1 MATSKGSS
9 GPGASNTGIGLSAT
23 MPTFKSLTEETEM
36 MLRRQ
41 RQKGA
46 DYKFREG
53 PGRPHILDIN
63 GDISSADPVSMGATA
78 KPSSPKKDATV
89 APGTA
94 VQPGNLDDYDPKVQA
109 EREREALVAFVS
121 AKRTDASRLQAEVHE
136 LTKKYENLRID
147 LAQLAYTDDVDSER
161 QIGLKKMSDLKT
173 RIQNLDVSLEDTE
186 AYQRTLGHMIKRGQE
201 EKLSHL
207 ATLKAF
213 EDAIRVHRNEL
224 ELSEGVLRQVN
235 KSRDDEIAQLHKMQ
249 LDVKKYLIQL
259 DRKLEARRQEVKV
272 SRDKAMDRMRK
283 MRAEA
288 AMKAEAEG
296 DLTAEQER
304 QLVETH
310 KNQVH
315 EAAELRSEKI
325 RVQAEAD
332 AAETEYHRV
341 RFAAGVPGPGPDGV
355 VTEEGQQFPPPDP
368 RPIVDRFAQLEDEV
382 KQIEEQ
388 LADYARRLNA
398 LQQQKN
404 ALIVANQPRA
414 IDNLDEEDVDIT
426 ALETLA
432 NRSEIAKRALE
443 GATRE
448 YEVARAMKLQLEQSI
463 TVLYDR
469 LTLLSAT
476 TNMNNI
482 PVTPELAE
490 GDGIVTAV
498 LEEYKSKLP
507 TLWCTQLHENT
518 VTAVT
523 RLQSLMRSIDP
534 VAATAALHEALKVL
548 QHSIHRT
555 SMETGGQLTAGSDES
570 YDSKDFEADVSTTG
584 AVHSS
589 ASVQES
595 THATSIDAEEM
606 ETDRRLDATID
617 SLVVKNEWSIRVRP
631 GSSGG
636 SRPVKAISSKILTDA
651 SSAFNETFKQIN
663 LGTYNPENTGMT
675 IHLSTAENGDDPLSK
690 DSVRQRRRLS
700 RADVNTAFAT
710 AAAAHSGNTDGDD
723 LSPRAT
729 GLKTKSMSKSGNNQA
744 NEFKGPKG
752 EVVKKILATAA
763 LMAGDDVEDTKEL
776 VRKDVEEVVTRE
788 KMKRSLVPAV
798 ATTTNGKL
806 GSPSSKGKNRDRKSV
821 V

>member
-1 MATSKGSS
+1 MT
-9 GPGASNTGIGLSAT
+9 
-23 MPTFKSLTEETEM
+23 
-36 MLRRQ
+36 
-41 RQKGA
+41 
-46 DYKFREG
+46 
-53 PGRPHILDIN
+53 
-63 GDISSADPVSMGATA
+63 
-78 KPSSPKKDATV
+78 
-89 APGTA
+89 
-94 VQPGNLDDYDPKVQA
+94 
-109 EREREALVAFVS
+109 
-121 AKRTDASRLQAEVHE
+121 
-136 LTKKYENLRID
+136 
-147 LAQLAYTDDVDSER
+147 
-161 QIGLKKMSDLKT
+161 DLKA
-173 RIQNLDVSLEDTE
+173 RIVHLDSSLEDTE

-213 EDAIRVHRNEL
+213 EDAIRVHRHEL

-235 KSRDDEIAQLHKMQ
+235 KSRDDEITQLHKMQ
-249 LDVKKYLIQL
+249 ADVKKYLVQL
-259 DRKLEARRQEVKV
+259 DRKLESRRQEVKV

-355 VTEEGQQFPPPDP
+355 VTEEGQQFPPPEP
-368 RPIVDRFAQLEDEV
+368 RPIVERFAQLEDEV

-414 IDNLDEEDVDIT
+414 VDNLDEEDVDIM

-448 YEVARAMKLQLEQSI
+448 YEIARAMKLQLEQSI

-469 LTLLSAT
+469 LALLSNST
-476 TNMNNI
+476 SMNNM
-482 PVTPELAE
+482 TPELAE
-490 GDGIVTAV
+490 GDGIVAAV

-507 TLWCTQLHENT
+507 TLWCTQLQDNT

-523 RLQSLMRSIDP
+523 RLQNLMRTIDP
-534 VAATAALHEALKVL
+534 VAAAAALHEALKVL
-548 QHSIHRT
+548 QQSIHRT
-555 SMETGGQLTAGSDES
+555 AMETGHQLSSSAGDES

-584 AVHSS
+584 AVHSA
-589 ASVQES
+589 ASVQD
-595 THATSIDAEEM
+595 TQITSIDPDEM

-636 SRPVKAISSKILTDA
+636 SRPVKAISGKVLTDA
-651 SSAFNETFKQIN
+651 SSAFSETFKQIN
-663 LGTYNPENTGMT
+663 LGTFNPESTGT
-675 IHLSTAENGDDPLSK
+675 SSLPVSTTENSDDPLSK
-690 DSVRQRRRLS
+690 DSIRQRRRLS
-700 RADVNTAFAT
+700 RADVNTAFSQ

-723 LSPRAT
+723 ASPRLSRTKTT
-729 GLKTKSMSKSGNNQA
+729 GTSKAGANQA
-744 NEFKGPKG
+744 NDIKGPKG

-763 LMAGDDVEDTKEL
+763 IMAGDDVEDTREL
-776 VRKDVEEVVTRE
+776 VKKDVEEVVTRE
-788 KMKRSLVPAV
+788 KMKRSLIP
-798 ATTTNGKL
+798 TIPGGKL
-806 GSPSSKGKNRDRKSV
+806 GSPSSKGKGITGNDGSKK
-821 V
+821 